1 MSKDR
6 GTHPDAEAL
15 AAKLICFFNAAFG
28 RNIRGSREFVHSVS
42 SALWDGYHSDELR
55 LAFWVARCST
65 GKAAWLG
72 EQLRGDMLPHII
84 LRHHGRLNNVTGK
97 EAKRWL
103 DDLLARANEANQPM
117 MQALFVSL
125 PEEMR
130 DDEKQLLMRNGLNLG
145 WR

>member
-6 GTHPDAEAL
+6 GTHPEAEAL
-15 AAKLICFFNAAFG
+15 AEKLTRFFNVAFG
-28 RNIRGSREFVHSVS
+28 RNIRGSREFTHAVS
-42 SALWDGYHSDELR
+42 TALWDGYHADELR

-72 EQLRGDMLPHII
+72 EQLRGDMLPHIV
-84 LRHHGRLNNVTGK
+84 LRHQGRLNNVTGK

-103 DDLLARANEANQPM
+103 DDLLARANEANRPM
-117 MQALFVSL
+117 MQALFASL
-125 PEEMR
+125 PEEMKE
-130 DDEKQLLMRNGLNLG
+130 DEAQLLTRNGLG